1 MALKLRRGTEAN
13 RTSITPAEGELIYI
27 TDTKKLYSGDGTTA
41 GGVLVTGGG
50 ADIPGITDNTTA
62 GAVLTLG
69 DLVIAIDA
77 DLSITGYEITGD
89 GDIDITGNIT
99 ASGAGTGIITAS
111 SFVGDVTGNVT
122 GNASGAHTGTF
133 DGDMTG
139 SVFGNDST
147 VIVDGNNNTLHG
159 NLKDVN
165 SISYATPLDISN
177 ETTGVVSTTYLS
189 NTGEAAYLKI
199 RRTDAGTAPDQNVGL
214 LAWDQVDDTGTKT
227 YVSFAGWHSGLYIG
241 TASDGTTYNATNY
254 VGITDGNM
262 ALGDYTPAA
271 GLRLDVR
278 GNVKATGFI
287 QTGSFTTAERDA
299 LTGAEG
305 MIIYNSTTNQLESY
319 ENSAWGATG
328 GAGGGSIG
336 NFTFA
341 SSIVDTDDS
350 SGIVI
355 TPAVTMSS
363 DLTVENDLVVSN
375 TVTAGKFVST
385 GTETPEISAGA
396 NLNLTAGNAVVITS
410 SPLRMASFTTTERN
424 ALAAQNGD
432 IIYNTTDNKFQGYEN
447 GAWANLI

>member
-13 RTSITPAEGELIYI
+13 RTSITPAEGELIYV

-50 ADIPGITDNTTA
+50 GADIPGIDDNTTA

-77 DLSITGYEITGD
+77 DLSITGYEINGD

-139 SVFGNDST
+139 SVFGNYST

-159 NLKDVN
+159 NLKDIN

-241 TASDGTTYNATNY
+241 TASNGTTYNPTNY

-271 GLRLDVR
+271 GYRLDVR
-278 GNVKATGFI
+278 GNAIVSGNFEAAAFTL
-287 QTGSFTTAERDA
+287 TGSN
-299 LTGAEG
+299 
-305 MIIYNSTTNQLESY
+305 I
-319 ENSAWGATG
+319 
-328 GAGGGSIG
+328 
-336 NFTFA
+336 
-341 SSIVDTDDS
+341 DTSDS
-350 SGIVI
+350 SAITI

-363 DLTVENDLVVSN
+363 DLVVENDVRVSN
-375 TVTAGKFVST
+375 IVYAESFVSNST
-385 GTETPEISAGA
+385 GTPQITAA
-396 NLNLTAGNAVVITS
+396 TNLDLTAGNAVQITS
-410 SPLRMASFTTTERN
+410 SVLRLASFTTTERN
-424 ALAAQNGD
+424 ALAGQNGD